1 MTEILKGKP
10 VADQLKEEIKERVKA
25 LQGRNLQPKLTVVR
39 IGANPNDISYEKG
52 ILKNCGNLGIETE
65 VIERPQEVTTEEM
78 VELLESLNADD
89 AVSGVLLFRPVP
101 RHVDEEVLRNA
112 LDPDKDVDCMN
123 PRNLARVF
131 ESDFSR
137 LVPATPMAAM
147 KVMEHYGIELEGKT
161 VAVVNRSLVFGR
173 PIAMML
179 LSKNAT
185 PIICHSRTKDLTEVT
200 KNADVVIV
208 AMGRYASVGKDYVT
222 EDSIVIDVG
231 VSEGADGK
239 VGGDADF
246 EALQDYVKMITPVP
260 GGVGSVTTT
269 ILLEQVVKACE
280 LKHA

>member
-10 VADQLKEEIKERVKA
+10 VADQLKEEIKERVRA